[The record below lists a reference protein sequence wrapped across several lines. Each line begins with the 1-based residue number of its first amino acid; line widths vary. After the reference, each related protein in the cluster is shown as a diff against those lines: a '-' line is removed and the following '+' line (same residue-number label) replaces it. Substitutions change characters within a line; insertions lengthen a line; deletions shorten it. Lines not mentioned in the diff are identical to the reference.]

1 MRKLIGP
8 LALLV
13 AVVGAAP
20 SSFAQSPYDYPW
32 CSVRGGWSGGGGQSC
47 YYTSYQQC
55 MATLSGIGG
64 TCIRNPWFHGPEVRI
79 ERRFHRY

>member
-1 MRKLIGP
+1 MRKILGP

-13 AVVGAAP
+13 AVMGAAP
-20 SSFAQSPYDYPW
+20 SAFAQSPYDYPW
-32 CSVRGGWSGGGGQSC
+32 CSLRGGWAGGGGQSC

-64 TCIRNPWFHGPEVRI
+64 TCIRNPGYHGPEVR
-79 ERRFHRY
+79 RFYRYYY

>member
-55 MATLSGIGG
+55 MTTLSGIGG
-64 TCIRNPWFHGPEVRI
+64 TCIRNPWFHGPERRI
-79 ERRFHRY
+79 YRY